1 MLERLPSM
9 GGAFCSCWPPW
20 FGG

>member
-1 MLERLPSM
+1 MLERLPLM